1 MRLLFKFLVLL
12 LSSQLLIAQQSTQSL
27 DQGLLW
33 KIEGNGIKDPSYLF
47 GTIHIIPKEDYFLP
61 KGLEE
66 SFNKVKKVF
75 FEIDIDQMND
85 PSTMMGIYDKIFMN
99 NDTSLTDLVSVEDY
113 EKLRVFFENIGFPLS
128 MVDRMKPMFLS
139 ALAGVDG
146 NPNALKD
153 GNYKSYELELSELAK
168 NKNLETEGLE
178 SLEFQLSIFDSI
190 PYNVQAKMLLESVSS
205 TGENEDQM
213 KQMYQN
219 YKLQNLNALNQSIS
233 KEDQS
238 LQPYLE
244 MMLYNRNKNWI
255 PKIKAEVING
265 SCLFAVGAGHLGG
278 ERGVIQLLI
287 DEGFT
292 IKPVMSD
299 E

>member
-1 MRLLFKFLVLL
+1 MRLLFKFLGLF
-12 LSSQLLIAQQSTQSL
+12 LSSQLLIAQQSTLAL

-33 KIEGNGIKDPSYLF
+33 KIDGNGIKDPSYLF

-66 SFNKVKKVF
+66 SFNKVHKVF

-85 PSTMMGIYDKIFMN
+85 PSVMMGIYDKIFMN
-99 NDTSLTDLVSVEDY
+99 NDTSLADLITAEEY
-113 EKLRVFFENIGFPLS
+113 EKLRIYFENIGFPLA
-128 MVDRMKPMFLS
+128 MVDHMKPMFLS
-139 ALAGVDG
+139 ALAGMDG
-146 NPNALKD
+146 NPTALKD
-153 GNYKSYELELSELAK
+153 GSYKSYELELAELAK
-168 NKNLETEGLE
+168 NKNLETDGLE

-190 PYNVQAKMLLESVSS
+190 PYRIQAKMLLAVSS
-205 TGENEDQM
+205 TEQNDNQM

-233 KEDQS
+233 KEEQS

-255 PKIKAEVING
+255 PKIKSEVSKG
-265 SCLFAVGAGHLGG
+265 ACFFAVGAGHLGG
-278 ERGVIQLLI
+278 ERGVINLLRK
-287 DEGFT
+287 EGYT
-292 IKPVMSD
+292 VVSMKD
-299 E
+299 D